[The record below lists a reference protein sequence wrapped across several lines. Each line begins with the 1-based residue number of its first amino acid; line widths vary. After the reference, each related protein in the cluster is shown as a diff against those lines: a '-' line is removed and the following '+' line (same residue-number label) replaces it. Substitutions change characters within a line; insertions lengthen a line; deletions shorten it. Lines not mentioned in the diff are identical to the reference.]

1 MFAASFVEDVA
12 ASEADARGSVKHVA
26 AANHAE
32 IVLGAR
38 SGVGGALVLEAAYAR
53 AVVSEVA

>member
-1 MFAASFVEDVA
+1 MKHVTARQ
-12 ASEADARGSVKHVA
+12 ADARRGVQHVTP
-26 AANHAE
+26 ANHAE